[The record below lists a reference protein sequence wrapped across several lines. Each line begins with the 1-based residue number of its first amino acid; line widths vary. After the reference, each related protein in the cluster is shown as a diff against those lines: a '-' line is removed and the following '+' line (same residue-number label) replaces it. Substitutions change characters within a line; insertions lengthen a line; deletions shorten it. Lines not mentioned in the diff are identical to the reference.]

1 MGYSTHEAL
10 IDATTMP
17 VNSAVSTANPA
28 DRRRHVRTRVLKSA
42 KVITPGGHSIFN
54 CLVLDESEDGV
65 FVDLGGVAAIPD
77 TVTIQFASGATF
89 PAIRRWSAGAKCGF
103 EFSGPQIISHETAN
117 RMNVIGKILNDHGIP
132 AAVDTLR
139 KADFFDNAELR
150 KIAEAAHFAHI
161 KLESALRGDKII

>member
-17 VNSAVSTANPA
+17 INSAVSTDNPA
-28 DRRRHVRTRVLKSA
+28 DRRKHVRTRVLKAA
-42 KVITPGGHSIFN
+42 KVITHGGHSVFN

-65 FVDLGGVAAIPD
+65 FVDLGGVVPIPD
-77 TVTIQFASGATF
+77 TVTIQFASGAAF

-117 RMNVIGKILNDHGIP
+117 RMNVIAKILNDHGIS

-139 KADFFDNAELR
+139 KADFFDNDQLR
-150 KIAEAAHFAHI
+150 KIAEAAHFAHV
-161 KLESALRGDKII
+161 KLEAALRGEKII